1 MNREIATP
9 LTIGIF
15 LIMSVTG
22 ILMFFHWDTG
32 FNKLAH
38 EWLGWLMVV
47 AVVLHILANMT
58 AFKRHF
64 SQGKGKWIV
73 LALVGLLALSFL
85 PQSLLGNGG
94 NTKRPPMQQA
104 MQVLGTADISTL
116 AQLTHTTPEALM
128 QKLTQQ
134 GYPVTSSIQTPSQI
148 AGNDRDKQGQIL
160 SIVLNNNQNK

>member
-73 LALVGLLALSFL
+73 LALGRVPNLNKPKRALF
-85 PQSLLGNGG
+85 
-94 NTKRPPMQQA
+94 
-104 MQVLGTADISTL
+104 
-116 AQLTHTTPEALM
+116 
-128 QKLTQQ
+128 
-134 GYPVTSSIQTPSQI
+134 
-148 AGNDRDKQGQIL
+148 
-160 SIVLNNNQNK
+160 

>member
-1 MNREIATP
+1 MKREIATP
-9 LTIGIF
+9 LTIGSF
-15 LIMSVTG
+15 LIMLVTG

-47 AVVLHILANMT
+47 AVVLHILANRT

-94 NTKRPPMQQA
+94 NTQRPPMQQA

-128 QKLTQQ
+128 QELTQQ
-134 GYPVTSSIQTPSQI
+134 GYPVTNSIQTPSQI

>member
-1 MNREIATP
+1 
-9 LTIGIF
+9 
-15 LIMSVTG
+15 
-22 ILMFFHWDTG
+22 
-32 FNKLAH
+32 
-38 EWLGWLMVV
+38 MVV

-58 AFKRHF
+58 AFQRHF